1 MGNPAEARVLDAVKR
16 CCEQYG
22 VAKVTID
29 DVVAESGVSR
39 ATIYRLFPGGRDVLF
54 EALRVRELNE
64 FFDVLTA
71 ATGDASTLDDLVVQL
86 VVTATVELRADQHL
100 ALMLAS
106 EPGEVLSQ
114 LTLRGL
120 PRIIRV
126 ATVYLVPMLRPY
138 LDRATAEP
146 FIDLLVR
153 LTISHFLA
161 PSDRI
166 DLGDPESAR
175 TFLHPIIQ
183 TIPARTPALTG
194 PAVSTSTFTTPS
206 PTQGASL

>member
-1 MGNPAEARVLDAVKR
+1 MSQRMGNPAEARVLDAVKR

-29 DVVAESGVSR
+29 DVVEASGVSR

-64 FFDVLTA
+64 FFDVLAA

-106 EPGEVLSQ
+106 EPGDVLSQ

-126 ATVYLVPMLRPY
+126 ATVYLVPLLRPY
-138 LDRATAEP
+138 LDRSAAEP

-161 PSDRI
+161 PNDRI
-166 DLGDPESAR
+166 DLGDADSAR
-175 TFLHPIIQ
+175 AFLGPIIQ
-183 TIPARTPALTG
+183 TVPTASTTPGLTTPALTS
-194 PAVSTSTFTTPS
+194 PTFTTP
-206 PTQGASL
+206 